1 MCCVHATRAVT
12 CTSTPPASRR
22 SFTLP
27 ANSTAPPLARYVQ
40 RWLDHTTSP
49 VSHVLCACVCVC
61 VLLQPPSKASPIAK
75 NRPLVY
81 GSPPFVNHRTLFM
94 HQLVSWLRNW
104 KMDADLPIMYAV
116 CVCGLVVP
124 DRRTHQW
131 LCAARRLRDLPVD
144 LYQLFLHVKARG
156 GNDQVSVLGLGPL
169 GCVPGSSRR

>member
-1 MCCVHATRAVT
+1 M
-12 CTSTPPASRR
+12 
-22 SFTLP
+22 
-27 ANSTAPPLARYVQ
+27 
-40 RWLDHTTSP
+40 
-49 VSHVLCACVCVC
+49 SHVLCACVCVC

-116 CVCGLVVP
+116 CVCGLGVP
-124 DRRTHQW
+124 DRRAHPW
-131 LCAARRLRDLPVD
+131 LCAARRLFDLPVD

-156 GNDQVSVLGLGPL
+156 GNDQGSVLVLGLL
-169 GCVPGSSRR
+169 GCVPGPPLR

>member
-1 MCCVHATRAVT
+1 M
-12 CTSTPPASRR
+12 
-22 SFTLP
+22 
-27 ANSTAPPLARYVQ
+27 
-40 RWLDHTTSP
+40 
-49 VSHVLCACVCVC
+49 
-61 VLLQPPSKASPIAK
+61 
-75 NRPLVY
+75 
-81 GSPPFVNHRTLFM
+81 NHRTLFM

-156 GNDQVSVLGLGPL
+156 GNDQVSVLVLGLL
-169 GCVPGSSRR
+169 GCVPGPPLR